1 MQADLFAPRIVL
13 GLSGLLVAS
22 VMPPA
27 VGEECGPQWNPGATT
42 VEPLSR
48 LAREGGA
55 GAATRVGHG
64 SQRERA
70 ECHRLARGVQR
81 LTGGD
86 ATRDMAHWAEHGQQ

>member
-48 LAREGGA
+48 LGRA
-55 GAATRVGHG
+55 RVGRALP
-64 SQRERA
+64 REWA
-70 ECHRLARGVQR
+70 MARGGRGRSV
-81 LTGGD
+81 TD
-86 ATRDMAHWAEHGQQ
+86 